1 MAQRRKG
8 KRATAEQRDCLKARL
23 PDGATAKRR
32 KRPSAEERATLN
44 GTLLPKRRRG
54 DASRPIT
61 RSRHAQRKAR
71 SAHAPLGSRAVRQPR
86 PLAGAPFGR
95 CAVAFLRGCLLRGCL
110 CAVAYRP
117 ATRGGGGKLLT
128 RALKSWNARVSDVS
142 VRMIAGLIFA
152 T

>member
-8 KRATAEQRDCLKARL
+8 KRATAEQRDRLKARL

-110 CAVAYRP
+110 CAFAYRP

>member
-1 MAQRRKG
+1 MERCYQ
-8 KRATAEQRDCLKARL
+8 
-23 PDGATAKRR
+23 
-32 KRPSAEERATLN
+32 SVAEETL
-44 GTLLPKRRRG
+44 RVH
-54 DASRPIT
+54 PIT

-128 RALKSWNARVSDVS
+128 LSLIHISEPTRLLSISYAVFCLKK
-142 VRMIAGLIFA
+142 
-152 T
+152 

>member
-8 KRATAEQRDCLKARL
+8 KRATAEKARL

-95 CAVAFLRGCLLRGCL
+95 CAVAF
-110 CAVAYRP
+110 CAVAFARSLTAP
-117 ATRGGGGKLLT
+117 PPEAAGVNSLL
-128 RALKSWNARVSDVS
+128 AP
-142 VRMIAGLIFA
+142 
-152 T
+152 